1 MSGLVAFMIAPLIVW
16 VGLFLYLLA
25 IDRQVRDLKR

>member
-1 MSGLVAFMIAPLIVW
+1 MIAPLIVW